1 MDTKNNYNHVINK
14 TVITPVVDKEKC
26 TGCGTCVEECPS
38 LTAKMVDDKA
48 DIQMTGE
55 VLDCVECGHCI
66 SVCPS
71 DAITDPLA
79 GPDDNRE
86 FKFSDL
92 PTSESLQV
100 LFRSRRSVRSY
111 KDKPVSRE
119 DLEKILNAARFA
131 PTGGNKPLDVN
142 YLVLSTPEAVAKIRK
157 PVLDAVTRMFNM
169 LNKTIVRVLVGPL
182 VGKENMKTIIN
193 YIPLLERFRNI
204 YDTTGKDMMLWNAP
218 AAIIVHGKKRNDT
231 IAFGCAIALHHAVLM
246 GETMKIGSCYNGLFQ
261 EAINNDPKTKKM
273 FGIPKGHKCYGA
285 MTLGYTKPKYMRVV
299 RRVPSE
305 VTWR

>member
-1 MDTKNNYNHVINK
+1 MDMENNYNHVINK
-14 TVITPVVDKEKC
+14 TVITPVVNKEKC

-55 VLDCVECGHCI
+55 VLDCVECGHCV

-71 DAITDPLA
+71 GAITDPLA

-92 PTSESLQV
+92 PASETLQV
-100 LFRSRRSVRSY
+100 LFRSRRSVRRY

-131 PTGGNKPLDVN
+131 PTAGNKPLDVN
-142 YLVLSTPEAVAKIRK
+142 YLVLSTPEAVADIRK
-157 PVLDAVTRMFNM
+157 PVLEAVTRMFNM
-169 LNKTIVRVLVGPL
+169 LNKPPIRFILGKL
-182 VGKENMKTIIN
+182 MGKENVKTIIN
-193 YIPLLERFRNI
+193 YIPLLERFRVI
-204 YDTTGKDMMLWNAP
+204 YEETGKDMLFWNAP
-218 AAIIVHGKKRNDT
+218 AAIIVHGKKMNDH
-231 IAFGCAIALHHAVLM
+231 ISFGCAIALHHAVLM
-246 GETMKIGSCYNGLFQ
+246 GETIKIGSCYNGLFQ
-261 EAINNDPKTKKM
+261 EAINRDKKVKEM
-273 FGIPKGHKCYGA
+273 FGIPKDHKCYGA
-285 MTLGYTKPKYMRVV
+285 MTLGYTKSKYKRVV

>member
-1 MDTKNNYNHVINK
+1 MENNYNHVIDK
-14 TVITPVVDKEKC
+14 TINTPVVDKEIC
-26 TGCGTCVEECPS
+26 TGCGTCVKECPS
-38 LTAKMVDDKA
+38 LTAKMIDDKA
-48 DIQMTGE
+48 DIRMTGE
-55 VLDCVECGHCI
+55 VLDCVECGHCV

-71 DAITDPLA
+71 GAITDPLA

-100 LFRSRRSVRSY
+100 LFRSRRSVRRF

-119 DLEKILNAARFA
+119 DLEQILNAARFA

-142 YLVLSTPEAVAKIRK
+142 YLVLSTPEAVADIRK
-157 PVLDAVTRMFNM
+157 PVLEGVTRMFNT
-169 LNKTIVRVLVGPL
+169 LNKAPVRFIVGKLI
-182 VGKENMKTIIN
+182 GKENIKTIIN
-193 YIPLLERFRNI
+193 YIPLLERFRVI
-204 YDTTGKDMMLWNAP
+204 YETTGKDMLFWNAP

-261 EAINNDPKTKKM
+261 EAINNDAKIKEM
-273 FGIPKGHKCYGA
+273 FGIPKEHKCYGA
-285 MTLGYTKPKYMRVV
+285 MTLGYTKPKYKRVV